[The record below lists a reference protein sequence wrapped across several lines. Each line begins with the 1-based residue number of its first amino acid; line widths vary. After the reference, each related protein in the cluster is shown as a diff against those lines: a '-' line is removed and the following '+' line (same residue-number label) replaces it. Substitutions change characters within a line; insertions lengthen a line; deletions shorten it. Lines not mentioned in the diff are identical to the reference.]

1 MPASHPPIYSVLEVR
16 GGSGCHMPHSECA
29 HAMGQYT
36 TAVPWLKE
44 AIARMKAAGDKKQ
57 VTGSLFLLPPV
68 VKGKESLEKSY

>member
-1 MPASHPPIYSVLEVR
+1 
-16 GGSGCHMPHSECA
+16 
-29 HAMGQYT
+29 MGQYT